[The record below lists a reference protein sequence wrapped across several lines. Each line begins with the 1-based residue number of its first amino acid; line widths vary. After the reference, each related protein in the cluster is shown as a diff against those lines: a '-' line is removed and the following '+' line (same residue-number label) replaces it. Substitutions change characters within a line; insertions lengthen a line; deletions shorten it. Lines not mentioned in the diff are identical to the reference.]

1 MAKPVPRPTPT
12 EQPFYD
18 ACAAGKLV
26 LQRCQSCGHV
36 LFYPRTHCDACQSD
50 QLVWENASGAGT
62 IASYTVVRRGVSA
75 DFEAPYVIALIDLAE
90 GPRLMSQ
97 VVDTGPDALAVGLS
111 VRVDFAAWS
120 EDITLPV
127 FCLYPALNG
136 GDAREQALP
145 KREDDE

>member
-26 LQRCQSCGHV
+26 LQRCQSCSHV
-36 LFYPRTHCDACQSD
+36 LFYPRTHCDTCQSD
-50 QLVWENASGAGT
+50 QLVWEDASGAGT
-62 IASYTVVRRGVSA
+62 IASYTVVHRGVSP
-75 DFEAPYVIALIDLAE
+75 DFEAPYVIALVDLAE
-90 GPRLMSQ
+90 GPRMMSQ
-97 VVDTGPDALAVGLS
+97 IIDADPEALAVGSS

-127 FCLYPALNG
+127 F
-136 GDAREQALP
+136 R
-145 KREDDE
+145 

>member
-18 ACAAGKLV
+18 ACAAGNLV

-75 DFEAPYVIALIDLAE
+75 DFRPPYVIALIDLAE
-90 GPRLMSQ
+90 GPRMMSQ

-111 VRVDFAAWS
+111 VRVDFATWS

-127 FCLYPALNG
+127 FRLHPEPNG
-136 GDAREQALP
+136 GDA
-145 KREDDE
+145 

>member
-1 MAKPVPRPTPT
+1 LAKPVPRPTPT

-50 QLVWENASGAGT
+50 RLVWEDAIGTGT
-62 IASYTVVRRGVSA
+62 IASYTVVRRAVSA

-90 GPRLMSQ
+90 GPRM
-97 VVDTGPDALAVGLS
+97 
-111 VRVDFAAWS
+111 VDFAAWS

-127 FCLYPALNG
+127 FRLHPALDG
-136 GDAREQALP
+136 GGAGP
-145 KREDDE
+145 

>member
-1 MAKPVPRPTPT
+1 MAKPIPRPTPT

-26 LQRCQSCGHV
+26 LQHCQHCGHV

-50 QLVWENASGAGT
+50 QLAWEDASGAGT
-62 IASYTVVRRGVSA
+62 IASYTVVRRGVST

-90 GPRLMSQ
+90 GPRMMSQ
-97 VVDTGPDALAVGLS
+97 IIDADPDALAVGLS
-111 VRVDFAAWS
+111 VKVDFAAWS

-127 FCLYPALNG
+127 FRLYPALDG
-136 GDAREQALP
+136 GGA
-145 KREDDE
+145 

>member
-90 GPRLMSQ
+90 GPRMMSQ

-111 VRVDFAAWS
+111 VRVDFAAGS

-127 FCLYPALNG
+127 FRLHPAPNG
-136 GDAREQALP
+136 GDA
-145 KREDDE
+145 

>member
-1 MAKPVPRPTPT
+1 MAKPVPSPTPT

-36 LFYPRTHCDACQSD
+36 VFYPRTHCDACQSN

-90 GPRLMSQ
+90 GPRMMSQ
-97 VVDTGPDALAVGLS
+97 VVDTAPDALAVGLS

-127 FCLYPALNG
+127 FRLHPAPNG
-136 GDAREQALP
+136 GDA
-145 KREDDE
+145 

>member
-1 MAKPVPRPTPT
+1 M
-12 EQPFYD
+12 
-18 ACAAGKLV
+18 

-90 GPRLMSQ
+90 GPRMMSQ
-97 VVDTGPDALAVGLS
+97 IIDADPDALAVGFS
-111 VRVDFAAWS
+111 VKADFAAWS
-120 EDITLPV
+120 EEITLPV
-127 FCLYPALNG
+127 FRLN
-136 GDAREQALP
+136 P
-145 KREDDE
+145 TSSREDA

>member
-1 MAKPVPRPTPT
+1 MAKPAPRPTPT

-50 QLVWENASGAGT
+50 QLVWEDAIGAGT

-90 GPRLMSQ
+90 GPRMMSQ
-97 VVDTGPDALAVGLS
+97 IVDADPDALAVGLS
-111 VRVDFAAWS
+111 VKVDFAAWS

-127 FCLYPALNG
+127 LRLHPAL
-136 GDAREQALP
+136 DAKNA
-145 KREDDE
+145 

>member
-50 QLVWENASGAGT
+50 QLAWEDASGAGT
-62 IASYTVVRRGVSA
+62 IASYTVVRRAVSA

-90 GPRLMSQ
+90 GPRMMCQ
-97 VVDTGPDALAVGLS
+97 IVDTDTDSLAVGLS
-111 VRVDFAAWS
+111 VKVDFAAWS

-127 FCLYPALNG
+127 FRLYPALDG
-136 GDAREQALP
+136 GGA
-145 KREDDE
+145 

>member
-50 QLVWENASGAGT
+50 QLVWEDASGTGT
-62 IASYTVVRRGVSA
+62 VASYTVVRRGVSA
-75 DFEAPYVIALIDLAE
+75 DFETPYVIALIDLDE
-90 GPRLMSQ
+90 GPRMMSQ
-97 VVDTGPDALAVGLS
+97 IVGADLDGLTVGLS
-111 VRVDFAAWS
+111 VKVDFAAWS
-120 EDITLPV
+120 EDITLPL
-127 FCLYPALNG
+127 FHLHPALDG
-136 GDAREQALP
+136 GDA
-145 KREDDE
+145 